1 MKPAKTRQILNAPLS
16 WRDMPWGDYFR
27 DALTQ
32 QLQPYLGKLYGFH
45 MLKLGNLSA
54 EINTENCS
62 ISHQVNVGSEG
73 ELLQVL
79 ANPMQLPFESKSID
93 ACLLAHTLAWS
104 QDPHRVLREV
114 DRVLIDDGWMII
126 SGFNPFSLLGMSKIV
141 PGLMRKAPW
150 SGRMFSQMRLLDW
163 LGLLNYEVVFRTRF
177 QVLPWHRQGGKL
189 ISAHLPALGCLN
201 IVVARKRTFPL
212 LPTRARK
219 SLSASQIRQTVN
231 ATRQFRQAD
240 DQDSFL

>member
-1 MKPAKTRQILNAPLS
+1 MKPAKTRQILTAPHS

-45 MLKLGNLSA
+45 MLKIGNLSA
-54 EINTENCS
+54 EINTEHCA

-79 ANPMQLPFESKSID
+79 AQPSQLPFESKSVD
-93 ACLLAHTLAWS
+93 AVLLAHTLAWS

-126 SGFNPFSLLGMSKIV
+126 SGFNPFSLLGISKAL
-141 PGLMRKAPW
+141 PGIQRKAPW
-150 SGRMFSQMRLLDW
+150 SSRMFSQMRLLDW
-163 LGLLNYEVVFRTRF
+163 LNLLNYEVMYRTRF
-177 QVLPWHRQGGKL
+177 QVVPWHRQGGKV

-201 IVVARKRTFPL
+201 IVIARKRTFPL
-212 LPTRARK
+212 TPTKAKK
-219 SLSASQIRQTVN
+219 SLAKAQLRPAVN
-231 ATRQFRQAD
+231 ATRQFRAAK
-240 DQDSFL
+240 DQDST

>member
-1 MKPAKTRQILNAPLS
+1 MKRAKTRQILTAPHS

-45 MLKLGNLSA
+45 MLKIGNLSA
-54 EINTENCS
+54 EINTEHCA

-79 ANPMQLPFESKSID
+79 AQPTQLPFESKSID

-126 SGFNPFSLLGMSKIV
+126 SGFNPFSLLGVSKV
-141 PGLMRKAPW
+141 LPGIQRKAPW

-163 LGLLNYEVVFRTRF
+163 LSLLNYEVVFRTRF
-177 QVLPWHRQGGKL
+177 QVVPWHRQGGKV

-212 LPTRARK
+212 TPTKAK
-219 SLSASQIRQTVN
+219 KALSNAQLRPAVN
-231 ATRQFRQAD
+231 ATRQFRAAK
-240 DQDSFL
+240 DQDSTL

>member
-1 MKPAKTRQILNAPLS
+1 MKRAKTRQILTAPHS

-45 MLKLGNLSA
+45 MLKIGNLSA
-54 EINTENCS
+54 EINTEHCA
-62 ISHQVNVGSEG
+62 ISHQVNVGNEG

-79 ANPMQLPFESKSID
+79 AQPTQLPFESKSID

-126 SGFNPFSLLGMSKIV
+126 SGFNPFSLLGVSKV
-141 PGLMRKAPW
+141 LPGIQRKAPW

-163 LGLLNYEVVFRTRF
+163 LSLLNYEVVFRTRF
-177 QVLPWHRQGGKL
+177 QVVPWHRQGGKV

-212 LPTRARK
+212 TPTKAK
-219 SLSASQIRQTVN
+219 KALSNAQLRPAVN
-231 ATRQFRQAD
+231 ATRQFRAAK
-240 DQDSFL
+240 DQDSTL

>member
-1 MKPAKTRQILNAPLS
+1 MKPAKTRQVLTAPRS

-45 MLKLGNLSA
+45 MLKLGSLSA
-54 EINTENCS
+54 EIDTRQCA
-62 ISHQVNVGSEG
+62 ISHQVNVGIEG
-73 ELLQVL
+73 DDLQVI
-79 ANPMQLPFESKSID
+79 ANTTQLPFEAKSID
-93 ACLLAHTLAWS
+93 ACLMAHTLAWS

-126 SGFNPFSLLGMSKIV
+126 SGFNPFSLLGISKGI
-141 PGLMRKAPW
+141 PGLHARAPW
-150 SGRMFSQMRLLDW
+150 SGRMFSQVRLLDW
-163 LGLLNYEVVFRTRF
+163 LSLLNYEVVYRTRF
-177 QVLPWHRQGGKL
+177 QVVPWHRQGGKV

-212 LPTRARK
+212 TPTKAKK
-219 SLSASQIRQTVN
+219 SLNKAQVRQTVN
-231 ATRQFRQAD
+231 ATRQFREVK
-240 DQDSFL
+240 DQDST

>member
-1 MKPAKTRQILNAPLS
+1 MKPAKTRQILTAPHS

-45 MLKLGNLSA
+45 MLKIGNLSA
-54 EINTENCS
+54 EINTEHCA

-73 ELLQVL
+73 DLLQVL
-79 ANPMQLPFESKSID
+79 AQATQLPFESKSID

-126 SGFNPFSLLGMSKIV
+126 SGFNPFSLLGISKMV
-141 PGLMRKAPW
+141 PGIQRKAPW

-163 LGLLNYEVVFRTRF
+163 LNLLNYEVMFRTRF
-177 QVLPWHRQGGKL
+177 QVVPWHQQGGKV

-212 LPTRARK
+212 TPTKAKK
-219 SLSASQIRQTVN
+219 SLSKAQLRPAVN
-231 ATRQFRQAD
+231 ATRQFRASN
-240 DQDSFL
+240 DQDAT

>member
-1 MKPAKTRQILNAPLS
+1 MKPAKTRQILTAPHS
-16 WRDMPWGDYFR
+16 WRDIPWGDYFR

-45 MLKLGNLSA
+45 MLKIGNLSA
-54 EINTENCS
+54 EINTEHCA

-79 ANPMQLPFESKSID
+79 AQATQLPFESKSID

-104 QDPHRVLREV
+104 QDPHWVLREV

-126 SGFNPFSLLGMSKIV
+126 SGFNPFSLLGISKIV
-141 PGLMRKAPW
+141 SGIQRKAPW

-163 LGLLNYEVVFRTRF
+163 LNLLNYEVMFRTCF
-177 QVLPWHRQGGKL
+177 QVVPWHRQGGKV

-212 LPTRARK
+212 TPTKAK
-219 SLSASQIRQTVN
+219 KALSKAQLRPAVN
-231 ATRQFRQAD
+231 ATRQFRATKD
-240 DQDSFL
+240 KDAI

>member
-1 MKPAKTRQILNAPLS
+1 MKRAKTRQILTAPHS

-54 EINTENCS
+54 EINTEHCA

-79 ANPMQLPFESKSID
+79 AHPTQLPFESKSID

-126 SGFNPFSLLGMSKIV
+126 SGFNPFSLLGISKAL
-141 PGLMRKAPW
+141 PGIQRKAPW

-163 LGLLNYEVVFRTRF
+163 LSLLNYEVVFRTRF
-177 QVLPWHRQGGKL
+177 QVVPWHRQGGKV

-201 IVVARKRTFPL
+201 IVIARKRTFPL
-212 LPTRARK
+212 TPTKAKKALGKTQLRPA
-219 SLSASQIRQTVN
+219 VN
-231 ATRQFRQAD
+231 ATRQFRAAK
-240 DQDSFL
+240 DQDSTL

>member
-1 MKPAKTRQILNAPLS
+1 MKPAKTRQILTAPHS

-45 MLKLGNLSA
+45 MLKIGNLSA
-54 EINTENCS
+54 EINTEHCA

-73 ELLQVL
+73 DLLQVL
-79 ANPMQLPFESKSID
+79 AQATHLPFESKSID

-126 SGFNPFSLLGMSKIV
+126 SGFNPFSLLGISKMV
-141 PGLMRKAPW
+141 PGIQRKAPW

-163 LGLLNYEVVFRTRF
+163 LNLLNYEVMFRTRF
-177 QVLPWHRQGGKL
+177 QVVPWHQQGGKV

-212 LPTRARK
+212 TPTKAKK
-219 SLSASQIRQTVN
+219 SLSKAQLRPAVN
-231 ATRQFRQAD
+231 ATRQFRASN
-240 DQDSFL
+240 DQDAT

>member
-1 MKPAKTRQILNAPLS
+1 MKPAKTRQILTAPHS

-45 MLKLGNLSA
+45 MLKIGNLSA
-54 EINTENCS
+54 EINTEHCA

-79 ANPMQLPFESKSID
+79 AQPTRLPFESKSVD

-104 QDPHRVLREV
+104 QDPHRILREV

-126 SGFNPFSLLGMSKIV
+126 SGFNPFSLLGISKAL
-141 PGLMRKAPW
+141 PGIQRKAPW

-163 LGLLNYEVVFRTRF
+163 LSLLNYEVVYRTRF
-177 QVLPWHRQGGKL
+177 QVVPWHRQGGKV
-189 ISAHLPALGCLN
+189 ISTHLPALGCLN

-212 LPTRARK
+212 TPTKARK
-219 SLSASQIRQTVN
+219 ALTKAQLRPAVN
-231 ATRQFRQAD
+231 ATRQFRAAK
-240 DQDSFL
+240 DQDSTL

>member
-1 MKPAKTRQILNAPLS
+1 MKRAKTRQILTAPHS

-54 EINTENCS
+54 EINTEHCA

-79 ANPMQLPFESKSID
+79 AHPTQLPFESKSID

-126 SGFNPFSLLGMSKIV
+126 SGFNPFSLLGITKAL
-141 PGLMRKAPW
+141 PGIQRKAPW

-163 LGLLNYEVVFRTRF
+163 LSLLNYEVVFRTRF
-177 QVLPWHRQGGKL
+177 QVVPWHRQGGKV

-212 LPTRARK
+212 TPTKAKK
-219 SLSASQIRQTVN
+219 SLSQGHLRPAVN
-231 ATRQFRQAD
+231 ATRQFRAAK
-240 DQDSFL
+240 DQDSTL

>member
-1 MKPAKTRQILNAPLS
+1 MKPAKTRQILTVPHS
-16 WRDMPWGDYFR
+16 WRDMPWGNYFR

-45 MLKLGNLSA
+45 MLKIGNLSA
-54 EINTENCS
+54 EINTEHCA
-62 ISHQVNVGSEG
+62 ISHRVNVGSKG

-79 ANPMQLPFESKSID
+79 AQPTQLPFESKSVD
-93 ACLLAHTLAWS
+93 VCLLAHTLAWS

-126 SGFNPFSLLGMSKIV
+126 SGFNPFSLLGVSKAL
-141 PGLMRKAPW
+141 PGIQRKAPW
-150 SGRMFSQMRLLDW
+150 SGWMFSQTRLLDW
-163 LGLLNYEVVFRTRF
+163 LGLLNYEAVYRTRF
-177 QVLPWHRQGGKL
+177 QVVPWHRQGGKT

-212 LPTRARK
+212 TPTRAKK
-219 SLSASQIRQTVN
+219 SLTKAQLCPAVN
-231 ATRQFRQAD
+231 ATRQFRAAR
-240 DQDSFL
+240 DQDSTR

>member
-1 MKPAKTRQILNAPLS
+1 MKRAKTRQILTAPHS

-45 MLKLGNLSA
+45 MLKIGNLSA
-54 EINTENCS
+54 EINTEHCA

-79 ANPMQLPFESKSID
+79 AQPTQLPFESKSID

-126 SGFNPFSLLGMSKIV
+126 SGFNPFSLLGVSKAL
-141 PGLMRKAPW
+141 PGIQRKAPW

-163 LGLLNYEVVFRTRF
+163 LSLLNYEVVFRTRF
-177 QVLPWHRQGGKL
+177 QVVPWHQQGGKV

-212 LPTRARK
+212 TPTKAK
-219 SLSASQIRQTVN
+219 KALSNAQLRPAVN
-231 ATRQFRQAD
+231 ATRQFRAAK
-240 DQDSFL
+240 DQDSTL

>member
-1 MKPAKTRQILNAPLS
+1 MKPAKTRQILTAPRS

-45 MLKLGNLSA
+45 MLKLGSLSA
-54 EINTENCS
+54 EINTSQCA
-62 ISHQVNVGSEG
+62 ISHQVNVGIEG
-73 ELLQVL
+73 DDLQVI
-79 ANPMQLPFESKSID
+79 ANTTQLPFEAKSID
-93 ACLLAHTLAWS
+93 ACLLAHTLSWS

-126 SGFNPFSLLGMSKIV
+126 SGFNPFSLLGISKGI
-141 PGLMRKAPW
+141 PGLHKRAPW
-150 SGRMFSQMRLLDW
+150 SGRMFSQTRLLDW
-163 LGLLNYEVVFRTRF
+163 LSLLNYEVVYRTRF
-177 QVLPWHRQGGKL
+177 QVVPWHSQGGKV

-212 LPTRARK
+212 TPTKMKK
-219 SLSASQIRQTVN
+219 SLNKAQLRQTVN
-231 ATRQFRQAD
+231 ATRQFREVK
-240 DQDSFL
+240 DQDST

>member
-1 MKPAKTRQILNAPLS
+1 MKRAKTRQILTAPHS

-54 EINTENCS
+54 EINTEHCA

-79 ANPMQLPFESKSID
+79 AHPTQLPFESKSID

-126 SGFNPFSLLGMSKIV
+126 SGFNPFSLLGISKAL
-141 PGLMRKAPW
+141 PGIQRKAPW

-163 LGLLNYEVVFRTRF
+163 LSLLNYEVVFRTRF
-177 QVLPWHRQGGKL
+177 QVVPWHRQGGKV

-212 LPTRARK
+212 TPTKAKKALGKTQLRPA
-219 SLSASQIRQTVN
+219 VN
-231 ATRQFRQAD
+231 ATRQFRAAE
-240 DQDSFL
+240 DQDSTL

>member
-1 MKPAKTRQILNAPLS
+1 MKRAKTRQILTAPHS

-45 MLKLGNLSA
+45 MLKIGNLSA
-54 EINTENCS
+54 EINTEHCA

-79 ANPMQLPFESKSID
+79 AQPTQLPFESKSID

-126 SGFNPFSLLGMSKIV
+126 SGFNPFSLLGVSKAL
-141 PGLMRKAPW
+141 PGIQRKAPW

-163 LGLLNYEVVFRTRF
+163 LSLLNYEVVFRTRF
-177 QVLPWHRQGGKL
+177 QVVPWHRQGGKV

-212 LPTRARK
+212 TPTKAK
-219 SLSASQIRQTVN
+219 KALSNAQLRPAVN
-231 ATRQFRQAD
+231 ATRQFRAAK
-240 DQDSFL
+240 DQDSTL

>member
-1 MKPAKTRQILNAPLS
+1 MKPAKTRQNLTAPLS

-45 MLKLGNLSA
+45 MLKIGNLSA
-54 EINTENCS
+54 EINTGNCA

-73 ELLQVL
+73 ELLHVL
-79 ANPMQLPFESKSID
+79 ANPGQLPFEAKSID
-93 ACLLAHTLAWS
+93 ACLLAHTLAWD

-126 SGFNPFSLLGMSKIV
+126 SGFNPFSLLGITKLL
-141 PGLMRKAPW
+141 PGIQRKAPW

-163 LGLLNYEVVFRTRF
+163 LGLLNYEVVYRTRF
-177 QVLPWHRQGGKL
+177 QVVPWHRQGGKM

-212 LPTRARK
+212 TPTKVKKLRNQAQLRP
-219 SLSASQIRQTVN
+219 AVN
-231 ATRQFRQAD
+231 ATRQFRAAS
-240 DQDSFL
+240 DQDSV

>member
-1 MKPAKTRQILNAPLS
+1 MKPAKTRQILTAPHS

-45 MLKLGNLSA
+45 MLKIGNLSA
-54 EINTENCS
+54 EINTEHCA

-73 ELLQVL
+73 DLLQVL
-79 ANPMQLPFESKSID
+79 AQATQLPFESKSID

-126 SGFNPFSLLGMSKIV
+126 SGFNPFSLLGISKMV
-141 PGLMRKAPW
+141 PGIQRKAPW

-163 LGLLNYEVVFRTRF
+163 LNLLNYEVMFRTRF
-177 QVLPWHRQGGKL
+177 QVVPWHQQGGKV

-212 LPTRARK
+212 TPTKAKK
-219 SLSASQIRQTVN
+219 SLSKAQLRPAVN
-231 ATRQFRQAD
+231 ATRQFRATN
-240 DQDSFL
+240 DQDAT

>member
-1 MKPAKTRQILNAPLS
+1 MKPAKTRQILTAPHS

-45 MLKLGNLSA
+45 MLKIGNLSA
-54 EINTENCS
+54 EINTEHCA

-79 ANPMQLPFESKSID
+79 AQPTQLPFESKSVD
-93 ACLLAHTLAWS
+93 AVLLAHTLAWS

-126 SGFNPFSLLGMSKIV
+126 SGFNPFSLLGISKAL
-141 PGLMRKAPW
+141 PGIQRKAPW
-150 SGRMFSQMRLLDW
+150 SSRMFSQMRLLDW
-163 LGLLNYEVVFRTRF
+163 LNLLNYEVMYRTRF
-177 QVLPWHRQGGKL
+177 QVVPWHQQGGKV

-201 IVVARKRTFPL
+201 IVIARKRTFPL
-212 LPTRARK
+212 TPTKAKK
-219 SLSASQIRQTVN
+219 SLVKAQLRPAVN
-231 ATRQFRQAD
+231 ATRQFRAAK
-240 DQDSFL
+240 DQDST

>member
-1 MKPAKTRQILNAPLS
+1 MKRAKTRQILTAPHS

-54 EINTENCS
+54 EINTEHCA

-79 ANPMQLPFESKSID
+79 AQPTQLPFESKSID

-126 SGFNPFSLLGMSKIV
+126 SGFNPFSLLGISKV
-141 PGLMRKAPW
+141 LPGIQRKAPW

-163 LGLLNYEVVFRTRF
+163 LSLLNYEVVFRTRF
-177 QVLPWHRQGGKL
+177 QVVPWHRQGGKV

-212 LPTRARK
+212 TPTRAKKAPSKAQLRP
-219 SLSASQIRQTVN
+219 AVN
-231 ATRQFRQAD
+231 ATRQFRAAK
-240 DQDSFL
+240 DQDSTL

>member
-1 MKPAKTRQILNAPLS
+1 MKRAKTRQILTAPRS

-54 EINTENCS
+54 EINTEHCA

-79 ANPMQLPFESKSID
+79 AHPTQLPFESKSID

-126 SGFNPFSLLGMSKIV
+126 SGFNPFSLLGISKAL
-141 PGLMRKAPW
+141 PGIQRKAPW

-163 LGLLNYEVVFRTRF
+163 LSLLNYEVVYRTRF
-177 QVLPWHRQGGKL
+177 QVVPWHRQGGKV
-189 ISAHLPALGCLN
+189 ISTHLPALGCLN

-212 LPTRARK
+212 TPTKAKKTLGKAQLRPA
-219 SLSASQIRQTVN
+219 VN
-231 ATRQFRQAD
+231 ATRQFRAAK
-240 DQDSFL
+240 DQDSTL

>member
-1 MKPAKTRQILNAPLS
+1 MKHAKTRQILTAPHS

-45 MLKLGNLSA
+45 MLKIGNLSA
-54 EINTENCS
+54 EINTEHCA

-79 ANPMQLPFESKSID
+79 AQPTQLPFESKSID

-126 SGFNPFSLLGMSKIV
+126 SGFNPFSLLGVSKV
-141 PGLMRKAPW
+141 LPGIQRKAPW

-163 LGLLNYEVVFRTRF
+163 LSLLNYEVVFRTRF
-177 QVLPWHRQGGKL
+177 QVVPWHRQGGKV

-212 LPTRARK
+212 TPTKAK
-219 SLSASQIRQTVN
+219 KALSNAQLRPAVN
-231 ATRQFRQAD
+231 ATRQFRAAK
-240 DQDSFL
+240 DQDSTL

>member
-1 MKPAKTRQILNAPLS
+1 MKRAKTRQILTAPHS

-45 MLKLGNLSA
+45 MLKIGNLSA
-54 EINTENCS
+54 EINTEHCA

-73 ELLQVL
+73 ELLQVMAL
-79 ANPMQLPFESKSID
+79 PTQLPFESKSID

-126 SGFNPFSLLGMSKIV
+126 SGFNPFSLLGISKAL
-141 PGLMRKAPW
+141 PGIQRKAPW

-163 LGLLNYEVVFRTRF
+163 LSLLNYEVVFRTRF
-177 QVLPWHRQGGKL
+177 QVVPWHRQGGKV

-201 IVVARKRTFPL
+201 IVIARKRTFPL
-212 LPTRARK
+212 TPTKAKKAR
-219 SLSASQIRQTVN
+219 SNAQLRPAVN
-231 ATRQFRQAD
+231 ATRQFRAAK
-240 DQDSFL
+240 DQDST